1 MFRAIIPNMVNVLEQ
16 CIKDG
21 DADNAGKIF
30 EVFDTLLML
39 DAPLL
44 SEHLTSLIEFFLT
57 IGSNAEI
64 DDEMRVLALS
74 FLMWAAV

>member
-39 DAPLL
+39 A
-44 SEHLTSLIEFFLT
+44 SIQCIE
-57 IGSNAEI
+57 
-64 DDEMRVLALS
+64 
-74 FLMWAAV
+74 